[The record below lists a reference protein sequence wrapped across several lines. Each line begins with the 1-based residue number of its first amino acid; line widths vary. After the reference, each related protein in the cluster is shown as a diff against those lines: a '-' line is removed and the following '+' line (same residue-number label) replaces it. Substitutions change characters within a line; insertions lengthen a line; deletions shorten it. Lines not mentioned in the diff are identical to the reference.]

1 MESNEVA
8 LPIVYVVDDD
18 EGMLESL
25 SWLLGTVNIVCQCC
39 KSGADF
45 LDMFDP
51 TRPSCVVLDVRMP
64 EMGGFELFEVIR
76 EQRLPTSV
84 IFVTANGNI
93 PMAVRALQHGAID
106 FVEKPYTPQ
115 EMLDRITRTLR
126 AASTDYAHRA
136 EREAFDSRLALLSS
150 REVEVLRKVVIGKRS
165 KTIAYELGISC
176 KTVDAHRTNIRDKF
190 RYQSVAALVN
200 DVLTHVPEWRLGA

>member
-1 MESNEVA
+1 MVVA
-8 LPIVYVVDDD
+8 LPVVYVVDDD

-25 SWLLGTVNIVCQCC
+25 SWLLGTVNIECRCC
-39 KSGADF
+39 NSGADF
-45 LDMFDP
+45 LNKFNP
-51 TRPSCVVLDVRMP
+51 SHPSCVVLDVRMP

-76 EQRLPTSV
+76 ERNLPTSV

-93 PMAVRALQHGAID
+93 PMAVKALQHGAID

-126 AASTDYAHRA
+126 AATTDYVQRA
-136 EREAFDSRLALLSS
+136 ERQEFDSRLALLSS
-150 REVEVLRKVVIGKRS
+150 REIEVLRKVVIGKRS
-165 KTIAYELGISC
+165 KTIAHELGISC

-190 RYQSVAALVN
+190 RNQSLAALVN